1 MDNGSFGLK
10 IKKEFKMLEILKSSV
25 HESYIDI
32 DDINYIS
39 LEVNDNNIYF
49 HFESQHNL
57 VSALR
62 CLDYEEAEN
71 IIYKLADRTNLLV
84 IEEYD
89 VITLLNLTNVVN
101 VGLTGDMQI
110 SCRMKDQELL
120 CTTELEY
127 GDAEIV
133 FAKLEEKL
141 LELEKI

>member
-1 MDNGSFGLK
+1 
-10 IKKEFKMLEILKSSV
+10 MLEILKSSV
-25 HESYIDI
+25 HRCYIDF
-32 DDINYIS
+32 DDVNYIS
-39 LEVNDNNIYF
+39 LQVDDNNIYF
-49 HFESQHNL
+49 HFESQHNM

-71 IIYKLADRTNLLV
+71 IIYELSERTNLLV

-110 SCRMKDQELL
+110 KFRMKDQEQL
-120 CTTELEY
+120 CSTELEY
-127 GDAEIV
+127 EDAEIV
-133 FAKLEEKL
+133 FVTLEEKL